1 MDYSFIRLLPDFEQA
16 KRNENSPISS
26 IIYSGLIQQLPNE
39 TFTQIT
45 SIEGGVS
52 LLGSLIAELVDNCG
66 NVVKDL
72 DGLFYYDSFTDQN
85 GDEQIKFEFGMI
97 GEDFYSLPLH
107 LKLTDLGNGSTL
119 YSNPFLVTAMDSNKT
134 SRFDYTNNGSIYN
147 IDYATAQII
156 QSVRLSCCYEHTP
169 VNKMEFKQYT
179 TSNGY
184 QINYRN
190 STTFLRKNLIEYV
203 DNFLNDRLN
212 VLFAHEIIFFNGE
225 RVTVSEFQVDERKG
239 DSNYFTGNFT
249 TNKQGDIFIWSFQV
263 FEPLQ
268 VVSYTIDNG
277 GIYSNNNLPTP
288 ITEMFFNKNVSV
300 ANGKIAQIYQNNTL
314 IDTATIEQGLDNS
327 VVMTFDSF
335 NDPYAVG
342 QYRLLIGDDAIHSGI
357 IYFEGYKNNQF
368 TFTISDAEFD
378 SDDFNSD
385 FLI

>member
-1 MDYSFIRLLPDFEQA
+1 MDYSFIRLLPNFEQA
-16 KRNENSPISS
+16 KRNENSLISS

-97 GEDFYSLPLH
+97 GDDFYSLPLH

-119 YSNPFLVTAMDSNKT
+119 YSNPFLVTAIDSNKT

-179 TSNGY
+179 TSNGF

-203 DNFLNDRLN
+203 DNFVNDRLN
-212 VLFAHEIIFFNGE
+212 VLFAHEIVFFNGE
-225 RVTVSEFQVDERKG
+225 RVTVSDFQVDERKG

-268 VVSYTIDNG
+268 VVSYTIENG

-288 ITEMFFNKNVSV
+288 ITEMFFNKNISV
-300 ANGKIAQIYQNNTL
+300 ANNKIAKIYQNNTL
-314 IDTATIEQGLDNS
+314 VDTATIDQGLDNS
-327 VVMTFDSF
+327 VVMQFDSF

-357 IYFEGYKNNQF
+357 IYFEGYKNNEF

>member
-1 MDYSFIRLLPDFEQA
+1 MDYSFIRFLSDFEQA
-16 KRNENSPISS
+16 KRNENSPVASL
-26 IIYSGLIQQLPNE
+26 IYSGLIQQLPNE

-45 SIEGGVS
+45 SIKGGVS

-66 NVVKDL
+66 NVIKDL

-85 GDEQIKFEFGMI
+85 GDDQIKFEFGMI

-107 LKLTDLGNGSTL
+107 LKLTDLGNGATL
-119 YSNPFLVTAMDSNKT
+119 YSNPFLVTSMDANKT

-156 QSVRLSCCYEHTP
+156 QSIRLSFCYEHTP

-203 DNFLNDRLN
+203 DNFVNDRLN

-249 TNKQGDIFIWSFQV
+249 TNKQGDIFIWSFQI
-263 FEPLQ
+263 FQPLQ

-288 ITEMFFNKNVSV
+288 ITEMVFNKNVSV
-300 ANGKIAQIYQNNTL
+300 EPNKKAYIYQNNTL
-314 IDTATIEQGLDNS
+314 IDTADIEQGLDNS
-327 VVMTFDSF
+327 VVMPFLSF

-342 QYRLLIGDDAIHSGI
+342 LYRLLIGSDAIHSGI
-357 IYFEGYKNNQF
+357 IYFDGYKNNEF
-368 TFTISDAEFD
+368 TFSISDAEFD

>member
-16 KRNENSPISS
+16 KRNENSLISS

-97 GEDFYSLPLH
+97 GDDFYSLPLH

-119 YSNPFLVTAMDSNKT
+119 YSNPFLVSAMDSNKT

-179 TSNGY
+179 TSNGF

-190 STTFLRKNLIEYV
+190 STTFLRKNMIEYV
-203 DNFLNDRLN
+203 DNFVNDRLN
-212 VLFAHEIIFFNGE
+212 VLFAHEIVFFNGE
-225 RVTVSEFQVDERKG
+225 RVTVSDFQVDERKG

-268 VVSYTIDNG
+268 VVSYTIENG

-288 ITEMFFNKNVSV
+288 ITEMFFNKNISV

-314 IDTATIEQGLDNS
+314 IDTATIDQGLDNS
-327 VVMTFDSF
+327 VVMQFDSF

-357 IYFEGYKNNQF
+357 IYFEGYKNNEF

>member
-16 KRNENSPISS
+16 KRNENSLIST

-97 GEDFYSLPLH
+97 GDDFYSLPLH

-179 TSNGY
+179 TSNGF

-190 STTFLRKNLIEYV
+190 STTFLRKNMIEYV
-203 DNFLNDRLN
+203 DNFVNDRLN
-212 VLFAHEIIFFNGE
+212 VLFAHEIVFFNGE
-225 RVTVSEFQVDERKG
+225 RVTVSDFQVDERKG

-263 FEPLQ
+263 FKPLQ

-277 GIYSNNNLPTP
+277 GVYSNNNLPTP
-288 ITEMFFNKNVSV
+288 ITEMFFNKNISV

-314 IDTATIEQGLDNS
+314 VDTATIEQGLDNS
-327 VVMTFDSF
+327 VVMQFDSF

-342 QYRLLIGDDAIHSGI
+342 LYRLLIGDDAIHSGI
-357 IYFEGYKNNQF
+357 IYFEGYKNNEF